1 MRVLFSIGRIFKSYC
16 SFSLVLIIRLKRIR
30 NVISAVMA
38 AAQAIPMRA
47 MAAKENSIGN
57 NITVRILAEIYPI
70 ARIWIS
76 GESKEK
82 RNPAKRPK
90 SPAGKRQSYF
100 QAIKDRRERRR
111 EYFISLR
118 YDFVICHLLYDRC
131 RRKRSI
137 LHIEISA
144 HQALSGTGR
153 KSILCDILFL

>member
-1 MRVLFSIGRIFKSYC
+1 MIINKRQDSLRVLFSIGRIFKSYC

-76 GESKEK
+76 GGKVKRKEI
-82 RNPAKRPK
+82 PPK
-90 SPAGKRQSYF
+90 GRKV
-100 QAIKDRRERRR
+100 
-111 EYFISLR
+111 L
-118 YDFVICHLLYDRC
+118 
-131 RRKRSI
+131 RRKGSR
-137 LHIEISA
+137 ISRR
-144 HQALSGTGR
+144 LKTEGR
-153 KSILCDILFL
+153 EEENIS

>member
-1 MRVLFSIGRIFKSYC
+1 
-16 SFSLVLIIRLKRIR
+16 LVLIIRLKRIR

-57 NITVRILAEIYPI
+57 NITVRIFAEIYPI
-70 ARIWIS
+70 ARIWIFRRK
-76 GESKEK
+76 SKEK

-111 EYFISLR
+111 EYFIR
-118 YDFVICHLLYDRC
+118 PPV
-131 RRKRSI
+131 
-137 LHIEISA
+137 
-144 HQALSGTGR
+144 
-153 KSILCDILFL
+153 

>member
-1 MRVLFSIGRIFKSYC
+1 MPCSCLAQSKDTNKRQDSLRVLFSIGRIFKSYC

-70 ARIWIS
+70 ARIWIFRRK
-76 GESKEK
+76 SKEK

-100 QAIKDRRERRR
+100 QAIKDKRERRR
-111 EYFISLR
+111 EYFIR
-118 YDFVICHLLYDRC
+118 PPV
-131 RRKRSI
+131 
-137 LHIEISA
+137 
-144 HQALSGTGR
+144 
-153 KSILCDILFL
+153 

>member
-70 ARIWIS
+70 ARIWIFRRK
-76 GESKEK
+76 SKEK

-111 EYFISLR
+111 EYF
-118 YDFVICHLLYDRC
+118 
-131 RRKRSI
+131 
-137 LHIEISA
+137 
-144 HQALSGTGR
+144 Q
-153 KSILCDILFL
+153 

>member
-70 ARIWIS
+70 ARIWIFRRK
-76 GESKEK
+76 SKEK

-100 QAIKDRRERRR
+100 QAIKDRREKRR
-111 EYFISLR
+111 EYFIR
-118 YDFVICHLLYDRC
+118 PPV
-131 RRKRSI
+131 
-137 LHIEISA
+137 
-144 HQALSGTGR
+144 
-153 KSILCDILFL
+153 